1 MNRGR
6 PTIPSEGPNLMI
18 RRRDRARGALRNAA
32 PAAALALGLAGLPG
46 CGTTRTTSTARTG
59 TEQLLLTNAWDKA
72 LMKVD
77 FRALTGV
84 PVYLD
89 ATNATAVD
97 QGWVV
102 SSLREAMLT
111 QGVLLREKR
120 EAAQYIVEARVG
132 AYGTNDDEFLLGIKQ
147 TTIPATV
154 TGVPTGTIPE
164 LPLVKR
170 SRQEAVAKLA
180 LFAYDRA
187 SGQLVW
193 SSGNVL
199 DKADNKD
206 VYVGGFGPINSSS
219 IREGTEVA
227 GIKIPMPG
235 EAPAEDA
242 EPGRKG
248 RRRRKGQPYDVPAA
262 RTPAPL
268 SDLDSFRP
276 DDP

>member
-1 MNRGR
+1 MMMRFGSR
-6 PTIPSEGPNLMI
+6 SC
-18 RRRDRARGALRNAA
+18 RRRST
-32 PAAALALGLAGLPG
+32 LGLVAGLLLTSASG
-46 CGTTRTTSTARTG
+46 CGSTRTTSTARTG

-77 FRALTGV
+77 FRPLTGV
-84 PVYLD
+84 PVFID
-89 ATNATAVD
+89 ATNATAID

-120 EAAQYIVEARVG
+120 ESAQYIVEARVG
-132 AYGTNDDEFLLGIKQ
+132 AYGTDDDDFLIGIKQ

-164 LPLVKR
+164 LPLFKR
-170 SRQEAVAKLA
+170 NRQQAVAKLA

-206 VYVGGFGPINSSS
+206 VYVGGFGPINSGS
-219 IREGTEVA
+219 IRDGTEVV
-227 GIKIPMPG
+227 GIKIPTIEVPETTSDTTG
-235 EAPAEDA
+235 TPSRRQL
-242 EPGRKG
+242 RK
-248 RRRRKGQPYDVPAA
+248 RKSQPYSPPAIQ
-262 RTPAPL
+262 TPSNL
-268 SDLDSFRP
+268 SDLESFQP
-276 DDP
+276 